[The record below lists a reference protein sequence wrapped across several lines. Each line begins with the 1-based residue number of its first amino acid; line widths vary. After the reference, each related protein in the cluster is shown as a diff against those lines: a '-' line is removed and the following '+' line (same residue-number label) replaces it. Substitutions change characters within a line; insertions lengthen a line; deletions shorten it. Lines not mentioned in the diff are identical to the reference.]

1 MTLLKDVL
9 AKHEELNRIHE
20 ALKKMKED
28 LSTVYDTS
36 DYKNDTISDF
46 VNAMLYNSED
56 ERCLKALDNLEIV
69 AKVNDIELKD
79 IDLGVHFEGTV
90 NVKISFI
97 FESSM
102 YNDDLTKYKASLVIT
117 TNESGEVDYIGFDY
131 KEVFN

>member
-9 AKHEELNRIHE
+9 TKHEELNRARE
-20 ALKKMKED
+20 ELEKMVEE

-36 DYKNDTISDF
+36 NYKNDTISDF

-56 ERCLKALDNLEIV
+56 RACLKALDNLEIV

-79 IDLGVHFEGTV
+79 IDLGVHFECTV

-97 FESSM
+97 FESAM
-102 YNDDLTKYKASLVIT
+102 YNDDLTKYKASLVID
-117 TNESGEVDYIGFDY
+117 TNKNGEVDYIGFDY
-131 KEVFN
+131 KAIY

>member
-20 ALKKMKED
+20 ELEKMKED
-28 LSTVYDTS
+28 LSTIYDTS
-36 DYKNDTISDF
+36 NYKNDTISDF

-56 ERCLKALDNLEIV
+56 RACLKALDNLEIV
-69 AKVNDIELKD
+69 AKVNDVELKD
-79 IDLGVHFEGTV
+79 IDLGVHFDGTV
-90 NVKISFI
+90 NVKISFV

-131 KEVFN
+131 KAIY

>member
-9 AKHEELNRIHE
+9 TTHEELNRARE
-20 ALKKMKED
+20 ELEKMVEE

-36 DYKNDTISDF
+36 NYKNDTISDF

-56 ERCLKALDNLEIV
+56 RACLKALDNLEIV

-102 YNDDLTKYKASLVIT
+102 YNDDLTKYKASLVID
-117 TNESGEVDYIGFDY
+117 TNKNGEVDYIGFDY
-131 KEVFN
+131 KAIY

>member
-9 AKHEELNRIHE
+9 TKHEELNRARE
-20 ALKKMKED
+20 ELEKMVEE

-56 ERCLKALDNLEIV
+56 RACLKALDALEKV
-69 AKVNDIELKD
+69 AKANAIELKD
-79 IDLGVHFEGTV
+79 IDLGVHFEDTV
-90 NVKISFI
+90 NVDISFI

-102 YNDDLTKYKASLVIT
+102 YNDDLTKYKASLGIT
-117 TNESGEVDYIGFDY
+117 TNKSGEVDYIGFDY
-131 KEVFN
+131 KAIY